1 MWRKSASA
9 GAVLTKARTSR
20 AAKGKQRSERR
31 LSPTHIQEQPTAP
44 SQSNW
49 QANGK
54 GGPVIFGAG
63 DFNGSAVRFNDG
75 FGDGE
80 TKTGIAR
87 SGA

>member
-9 GAVLTKARTSR
+9 DAVLTKARTSR

-44 SQSNW
+44 PRSNRQS
-49 QANGK
+49 NGK
-54 GGPVIFGAG
+54 GGPDIFGAR
-63 DFNGSAVRFNDG
+63 DFDRAAVRFYDG
-75 FGDGE
+75 FGDGQ
-80 TKTGIAR
+80 TKTRVAR